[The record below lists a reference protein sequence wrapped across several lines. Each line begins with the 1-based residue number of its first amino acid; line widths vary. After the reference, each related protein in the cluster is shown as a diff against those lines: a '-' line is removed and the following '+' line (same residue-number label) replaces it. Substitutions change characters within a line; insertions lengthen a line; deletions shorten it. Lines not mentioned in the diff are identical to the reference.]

1 MIFNNDKIDDYN
13 ILYKYIYIIGNSK
26 SCCGDS
32 IKYEVK
38 IANIEDFDEI
48 LMSSSMGFDHL
59 PDNYFNKLHSILQ
72 KY

>member
-1 MIFNNDKIDDYN
+1 MTGWFHYYYY
-13 ILYKYIYIIGNSK
+13 ILLYFILIGNIK
-26 SCCGDS
+26 SCCDS

-38 IANIEDFDEI
+38 IAKIEDFDEI

-59 PDNYFNKLHSILQ
+59 PDNYYYKLHSILKK